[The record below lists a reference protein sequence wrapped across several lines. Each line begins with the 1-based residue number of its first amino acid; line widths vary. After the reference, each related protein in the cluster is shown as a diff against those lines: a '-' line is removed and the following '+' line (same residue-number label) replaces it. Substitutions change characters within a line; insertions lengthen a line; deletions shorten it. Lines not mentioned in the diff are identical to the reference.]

1 MPDKRFKRQGMLL
14 SEPIIGPRWGGQGS
28 SSGNEQRQGKFSP
41 AQGTLTLETRI
52 AAWPKLVH
60 TVDWLRFFPNLGAV
74 FLPIESSEVWLY
86 LWYFFRVLPNGP
98 QKSWRYVAHSSLMHA
113 LSICCE
119 WACWWNLPRTSSVDE
134 TLPASGALGH
144 AWT

>member
-1 MPDKRFKRQGMLL
+1 MSTAGR
-14 SEPIIGPRWGGQGS
+14 
-28 SSGNEQRQGKFSP
+28 GKISP

-86 LWYFFRVLPNGP
+86 LWYFFAFFPTAH
-98 QKSWRYVAHSSLMHA
+98 KSPGDML
-113 LSICCE
+113 
-119 WACWWNLPRTSSVDE
+119 RTPVSCV
-134 TLPASGALGH
+134 P
-144 AWT
+144 